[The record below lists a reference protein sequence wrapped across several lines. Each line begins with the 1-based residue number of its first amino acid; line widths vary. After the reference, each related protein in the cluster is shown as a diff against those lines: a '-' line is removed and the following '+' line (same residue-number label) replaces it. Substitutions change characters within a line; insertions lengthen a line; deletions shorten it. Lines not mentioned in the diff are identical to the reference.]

1 MASGVYWQGA
11 DGNTYMRGEGDA
23 QAFKWFAPLLS
34 PQQMGYQLIDDPVN
48 PTRTPAPTG
57 GSGGAPAPVL
67 NTGAITNTQ
76 RAIDEIPGLLQ
87 AALAAE
93 NQRYKNIIRGFD
105 EQEKAQRGTY
115 DQSTTTNQLNYDSNF
130 MDSIRA
136 GVQGLGGLFNIL
148 RGTGAAGSSVEG
160 DVRDMVGEV
169 TSKDIRGGADTRDEN
184 QASLDTALTG
194 FLTDLRGKRDLN
206 EDTYENNQRAYRRDS
221 ATNLQD
227 LYEKMA
233 GFYGDAERTADR
245 DTWLSKAGALTPQIA
260 QNTRT
265 QVSSYDAKP
274 VVVKAPELTAFAKPT
289 QPNAIT
295 APSNGQVGSG
305 IFAISDR
312 RREDRRQPAVAGV

>member
-1 MASGVYWQGA
+1 MANGVYWVGQ

-23 QAFKWFAPLLS
+23 QAFKWFAPLQS
-34 PQQMGYQLIDDPVN
+34 PEQMGYTLIDDPVN

-57 GSGGAPAPVL
+57 GTGGAAPVL
-67 NTGAITNTQ
+67 NTGAISNTQ

-93 NQRYKNIIRGFD
+93 NQRYQNITRGFN
-105 EQEKAQRGTY
+105 EQEAAQRGTY
-115 DQSTTTNQLNYDSNF
+115 DKSTTTNQLNYDANF

-136 GVQGLGGLFNIL
+136 GVKGLGGLFNIL

-184 QASLDTALTG
+184 QTALDASLGA
-194 FLTDLRGKRDLN
+194 FLTDLRGKRQAN
-206 EDTYENNQRAYRRDS
+206 EDTFENNQRAYRRDS

-233 GFYGDAERTADR
+233 GYYGDAERTADR
-245 DTWLSKAGALTPQIA
+245 DTWLSRAGALTPDIA
-260 QNTRT
+260 RNTRT
-265 QVSSYDAKP
+265 QVSSYDSKP
-274 VVVKAPELTAFAKPT
+274 VVVQAPELTAFAKPS
-289 QPNAIT
+289 QPNAVT
-295 APSNGQVGSG
+295 APANGQVGSG
-305 IFAISDR
+305 IFSISDR
-312 RREDRRQPAVAGV
+312 RREERRQPAVAGV